1 MINLFALKL
10 KTSDQLLGFSV
21 SSNGDDAEFCNAVAV
36 YLEEGCD
43 SVWIATS
50 MQGAEDVRSKS
61 PPWYNSSLTNPSHEF
76 KPEDLEVVC
85 FQQVQY

>member
-21 SSNGDDAEFCNAVAV
+21 FSIGEAAEFCNEVAV

-43 SVWIATS
+43 TVWIATS
-50 MQGAEDVRSKS
+50 MQGAEDVRTKS
-61 PPWYNSSLTNPSHEF
+61 PDWYNSSLTNPSHQF

-85 FQQVQY
+85 FQQV